1 MFSVVAAF
9 WAPNQFD
16 SEGTWQRR
24 QAAFRPG
31 VISMPNA
38 ASVPFN
44 DLDAV
49 LHNGSPDK
57 RVDLLRRVTDLFLS
71 AAGRLND
78 QQIGAFDG
86 VLQPINKI
94 EAKAPAEFSTRPR
107 HRR

>member
-1 MFSVVAAF
+1 
-9 WAPNQFD
+9 
-16 SEGTWQRR
+16 
-24 QAAFRPG
+24 
-31 VISMPNA
+31 MPNA

-71 AAGRLND
+71 VADRLND
-78 QQIGAFDG
+78 EQIGAFDG
-86 VLQPINKI
+86 VLAQPVNRM
-94 EAKAPAEFSTRPR
+94 EAKAPAEISTRPR

>member
-1 MFSVVAAF
+1 
-9 WAPNQFD
+9 
-16 SEGTWQRR
+16 
-24 QAAFRPG
+24 
-31 VISMPNA
+31 MPNA
-38 ASVPFN
+38 ASVPSN

-49 LHNGSPDK
+49 LRDGSPDK

-71 AAGRLND
+71 VADRLND

-86 VLQPINKI
+86 VLVQPINKI